1 MWCLVRGRSID
12 SLVATFPPPPPPPPG
27 CPPRHMFASGHD
39 SPLNRKYSFFPA
51 VVVIITSPPSPSAS
65 PSASGSCGSRFQ
77 CRGKR
82 GKRRERS
89 AQVRSRRHLLI
100 GAYRHRTAISG
111 HTLDTDTHTHTL
123 FLHWQCMIISPVLT
137 FTVFAAL
144 QQAREH
150 MARLVAH

>member
-1 MWCLVRGRSID
+1 MWWLVRGRSID
-12 SLVATFPPPPPPPPG
+12 SLVATLPPPPPPPPG
-27 CPPRHMFASGHD
+27 CPLRHMFASGHD

-51 VVVIITSPPSPSAS
+51 VVVIITSPPPPSGS

-82 GKRRERS
+82 EKKRERS

-111 HTLDTDTHTHTL
+111 QTLDTDTHS
-123 FLHWQCMIISPVLT
+123 FS
-137 FTVFAAL
+137 AL
-144 QQAREH
+144 AVHDHITSAYFYSVCCSSASEH